1 MKLPV
6 HFQGWSRSGAA
17 LLVLSAAAAA
27 AVAPSFTR
35 MHAVDRLVPGPGVT
49 RVVHLSTYHAGLR
62 STPGDTDVYVLEGSE
77 PGGTVLVLGGTHGD
91 EPAGYLTAVVLAE
104 RARVERGR
112 LFVIPRANA
121 SGYTHNVPQE
131 GHPQRFTI
139 ETPGGSRTFTYGARA
154 TNPVHQWP
162 DPQIYR
168 LPSGQTLSGSETRNL
183 NRAYPGRPNGTL
195 TEQVAFAITS
205 LIRAEHVDLAFDLHE
220 ASPEYPVVNTIVA
233 HQRAMDLAAMAN
245 LGIQSAGV
253 EIGLEASPTTLHGL
267 SHREWGDTT
276 NAFAILM
283 ETTNA
288 AEGRLRGR
296 TDARLVVEGT
306 DRFYV
311 LAASRNRLSVPF
323 DAAGWPIERRV
334 GRHLTGVVEC
344 ISALGEL
351 EPDRAVRVTGV
362 PEYQALTAQGLGA
375 FLGRPG
381 TGVAR

>member
-6 HFQGWSRSGAA
+6 LIQGWSRFGAA
-17 LLVLSAAAAA
+17 LLALSVVAAV

-35 MHAVDRLVPGPGVT
+35 MRAVDRLVPGPGVS
-49 RVVHLSTYHAGLR
+49 RVVPLSSYHAGLKG
-62 STPGDTDVYVLEGSE
+62 TPGETDVYVLEGAE

-91 EPAGYLTAVVLAE
+91 EPAGYLAAVVLIE
-104 RARVERGR
+104 RARLERGR

-139 ETPGGSRTFTYGARA
+139 ATPGGPRTFTYGARA
-154 TNPVHQWP
+154 TNPIHQWP
-162 DPQIYR
+162 DPQIYT
-168 LPSGQTLSGSETRNL
+168 LASGQTLSGSETRNL

-205 LIRAEHVDLAFDLHE
+205 LIKVEQVDLAFDLHE

-253 EIGLEASPTTLHGL
+253 DIGLEASPTTLHGL

-276 NAFAILM
+276 KALAILM

-296 TDARLVVEGT
+296 TDARLVVEGK

-311 LAASRNRLSVPF
+311 LASSRNRLSVPF

-334 GRHLTGVVEC
+334 GRHLTG
-344 ISALGEL
+344 ISEFVNALAEL
-351 EPDRAVRVTGV
+351 EPNRALKLSDV
-362 PEYQALTAQGLGA
+362 PGYGDLMAHGLGA
-375 FLGRPG
+375 YLGRPG
-381 TGVAR
+381 KVAPR